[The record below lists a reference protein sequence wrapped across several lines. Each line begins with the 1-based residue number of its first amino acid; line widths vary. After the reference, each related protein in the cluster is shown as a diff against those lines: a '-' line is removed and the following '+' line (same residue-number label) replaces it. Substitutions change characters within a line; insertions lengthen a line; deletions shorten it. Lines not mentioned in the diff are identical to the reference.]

1 MSTALITSTLA
12 TSKNYRCYSPT
23 SLINAMEKIRQTGA
37 PIKTTARQFGVP
49 ESSLCHR
56 LSGRVDPEATHSGPQ
71 PLFSMEEEHHY
82 VEHIK
87 FMSDCGYGYS
97 RSEVVDMATEYAISL
112 EKRDKDHPLT
122 FKWFRGFMSRWP
134 ELKLSEVL
142 QQEIQEQSQIN
153 NYTVSGSSTAD
164 FFRSKEANIIAK
176 KPATKKRRCL
186 SRVVSGKAITEDM
199 VISQIIDH
207 ENTTT
212 QKRKQNKSK
221 EPSVGPSKLQTLNPS
236 VVISDSVR

>member
-1 MSTALITSTLA
+1 MRDNCGQGITRYNICSLGCSAYLKALTPGNL
-12 TSKNYRCYSPT
+12 
-23 SLINAMEKIRQTGA
+23 Q
-37 PIKTTARQFGVP
+37 
-49 ESSLCHR
+49 SSFR
-56 LSGRVDPEATHSGPQ
+56 KAGIY
-71 PLFSMEEEHHY
+71 PLNP
-82 VEHIK
+82 
-87 FMSDCGYGYS
+87 
-97 RSEVVDMATEYAISL
+97 DMV
-112 EKRDKDHPLT
+112 HPSN
-122 FKWFRGFMSRWP
+122 FKP
-134 ELKLSEVL
+134 SEVL

-153 NYTVSGSSTAD
+153 NYTVSGSSTAH

-221 EPSVGPSKLQTLNPS
+221 EPSAEPSKLQTLNPS
-236 VVISDSVR
+236 VVISDSESDKEADEVPC